1 MTTKWNPDQVA
12 RLAGTANDIAG
23 RWKSNH
29 VQRASRFADGPA
41 LGFETGG
48 LWPSLGVPEPV
59 RDLLDRIGQLGVP
72 GLDGLVGPAPS
83 CVPDPLPYGARFETQ
98 NYANEA
104 GGRVYK
110 LYIPSGYSG
119 QALPLV
125 VMLHGCTQ
133 GPDDFASGT
142 RMNDLAEEQTFFVAY
157 PAQASAANALKCW
170 TWSCAGDRSLVAG
183 ITRQVMREFSV
194 DPECVYVAGFSAG
207 GATAAIMGSEYSD
220 LYAAVGVHSGPAC
233 TGAPRKL
240 VPTILFHGDRDII
253 VHPTNG
259 DKAITRSKAGAE
271 LRAIVRRGQV
281 PGGAAYTCTVHS
293 DGEGHPVLEHWL
305 LHELGHGWSGGAPRL
320 HTEPRGPDASREMV
334 RFFLTRPR
342 AATGSS
348 G

>member
-1 MTTKWNPDQVA
+1 VTIKWNPHRLA
-12 RLAGTANDIAG
+12 RLVGTANDIAG
-23 RWKSNH
+23 RWKSDPF
-29 VQRASRFADGPA
+29 QRASRFADGPP
-41 LGFETGG
+41 LGTKTGG
-48 LWPSLGVPEPV
+48 LWPAPGVPEPV
-59 RDLLDRIGQLGVP
+59 RDLLNHIGQLGVP

-83 CVPDPLPYGARFETQ
+83 RAPDPLPHGARFETR

-104 GGRVYK
+104 GSRVYK

-142 RMNDLAEEQTFFVAY
+142 RMNELAEEQTFLVAY
-157 PAQASAANALKCW
+157 PAQSPAANALKCW

-233 TGAPRKL
+233 KSSSRKF

-253 VHPTNG
+253 VPPVNG

-271 LRAIVRRGQV
+271 LQAAVRRGQV
-281 PGGAAYTCTVHS
+281 PGGAAYTCTVHADS
-293 DGEGHPVLEHWL
+293 EGHPVLEHWL
-305 LHELGHGWSGGAPRL
+305 LHELGHGWSGGAPRP

-334 RFFLTRPR
+334 RFFLAQSR
-342 AATGSS
+342 AATGPCV
-348 G
+348 